1 MTMLLNLA
9 AKAAAEAAT
18 ASIEVATSAAAALP
32 SSAAVAA
39 VATEEVVE
47 PGMFRTMIEFFQ
59 SGGDFMPIIGF
70 VLVLGIAIAVERW
83 IYLSTATKRNKD
95 IFSRILPLL
104 QTQQYKKAFEMTND
118 VRCGVSSIIGAGIA
132 RMATR
137 SHQNSDNKREDI
149 EIAMEEGLMEAIPKL
164 QERTSYLAT
173 LANIATLLGLLGTII
188 GLIAAFSAVAD
199 ADPADKARLLSL
211 SISVAMNTT
220 AFGLMAAIPI
230 LIFNAVLQTKTTKIV
245 DSIEM
250 AGVKFLNVVDS
261 SHDELSDATEAA
273 TEEA

>member
-1 MTMLLNLA
+1 MITLLNLA
-9 AKAAAEAAT
+9 AKAAVKAAETGVEAAT
-18 ASIEVATSAAAALP
+18 SAATATSAAAP
-32 SSAAVAA
+32 AVESELAEA
-39 VATEEVVE
+39 
-47 PGMFRTMIEFFQ
+47 GMFRTIIEFFQ
-59 SGGDFMPIIGF
+59 SGGDFMPIIGL
-70 VLVLGIAIAVERW
+70 VLVVGIAIAIERW
-83 IYLSTATKRNKD
+83 IYLSKATKNNRQ
-95 IFSRILPLL
+95 IFNSILPLL
-104 QTQQYKKAFEMTND
+104 QTQQYKKAFEMTNE

-132 RMATR
+132 RMATK
-137 SHQNSDNKREDI
+137 SHKLAVNKREDI
-149 EIAMEEGLMEAIPKL
+149 EVAMEEGLMETIPKL
-164 QERTSYLAT
+164 QERTSYLGT

-220 AFGLMAAIPI
+220 AFGLIAAIPI
-230 LIFNAVLQTKTTKIV
+230 LILNALLQTKTTKIV

-261 SHDELSDATEAA
+261 SHDELSEATEAA

>member
-18 ASIEVATSAAAALP
+18 KTVDAATSAAAAVQT
-32 SSAAVAA
+32 AVPAP
-39 VATEEVVE
+39 VEEVVE
-47 PGMFRTMIEFFQ
+47 ESFFRTVVEFFQ
-59 SGGDFMPIIGF
+59 SGGNFMPIIGA
-70 VLVLGIAIAVERW
+70 VLVVGLAISIERW

-104 QTQQYKKAFEMTND
+104 QTQQYKKAFEMTNE

-137 SHQNSDNKREDI
+137 SHQQADNKREDI

-188 GLIAAFSAVAD
+188 GLIAAFSAVAN

-230 LIFNAVLQTKTTKIV
+230 LICNALLQTKTTKIV

-261 SHDELSDATEAA
+261 SHDELSEVTEAA
-273 TEEA
+273 TNED